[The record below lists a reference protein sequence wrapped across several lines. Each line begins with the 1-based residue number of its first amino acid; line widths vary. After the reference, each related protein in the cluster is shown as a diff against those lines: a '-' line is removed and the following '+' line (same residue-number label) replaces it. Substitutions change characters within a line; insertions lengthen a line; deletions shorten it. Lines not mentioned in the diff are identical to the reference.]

1 MPGGPAVLKFSRGL
15 PPAKQFGER
24 LRLLVID
31 GQDKGTCYSIIGDL
45 VFIGREGCQ
54 INLND
59 SNASKKHAEL
69 CWKGDHYTVRDLGS
83 SNGIVLNGQKVPEG
97 SLKAGDILVIGLSVL
112 EVYPTN
118 QAKKNE
124 RPLLPANQKRALL
137 PASGA
142 NGGAIAGDGSQKLSP
157 EELKKKRETDKKR
170 LIIYVGL
177 FFVAFTLYFSEGD
190 GTTNR
195 EKMQLPKG
203 EEEVKQK
210 PKTKQQTARKIE
222 KLKIQM
228 EKTESSIEQNQ
239 KRVQKLRKEIE
250 KTQKEIDD
258 ALAGYVPNYYAD
270 TPQRKDA
277 EIFFRN
283 GVREMQNKNFRR
295 AFTAFETA
303 LTVDS
308 THDLAKIYLKSA
320 KKEMMAELLETSSAG
335 LRAKKALRYKEA
347 RMHYSN
353 VVRYLEGESGTS
365 DYIENESNKELKRL
379 LEDAKAALEELDKEE
394 NRMR

>member
-1 MPGGPAVLKFSRGL
+1 MAGGPAVLKFSRGL

-31 GQDKGTCYSIIGDL
+31 GTEKGTCFSIIGDL

-59 SNASKKHAEL
+59 SNISKRHAEL
-69 CWKGDHYTVRDLGS
+69 GWKGEHYSIRDLGS
-83 SNGIVLNGQKVPEG
+83 SNGIVVNGSKVPQAD
-97 SLKAGDILVIGLSVL
+97 LKPGDLIIIGLSVL
-112 EVYPTN
+112 EVYPTGQVRRN
-118 QAKKNE
+118 D
-124 RPLLPANQKRALL
+124 RPLLPANQKRAVL
-137 PASGA
+137 PAA
-142 NGGAIAGDGSQKLSP
+142 GGAGAAGTANANLTP
-157 EELKKKRETDKKR
+157 EELKKKRDTDRKR
-170 LIIYVGL
+170 LILYVGL
-177 FFVAFTLYFSEGD
+177 FFLAFILYFSEGD

-195 EKMQLPKG
+195 ESKRLPRG
-203 EEEVKQK
+203 EEEVAPK
-210 PKTKQQTARKIE
+210 PKTKQMSARKIE
-222 KLKIQM
+222 KLKLQM
-228 EKTESSIEQNQ
+228 ERTESSIEKSQ
-239 KRVQKLRKEIE
+239 KKIQKIRKEIE
-250 KTQKEIDD
+250 KSQKEIED
-258 ALAGYVPNYYAD
+258 ALAGYLPNYYAD

-320 KKEMMAELLETSSAG
+320 KKEMMAELLETSAAG

-365 DYIENESNKELKRL
+365 DYMENESNKELKRM
-379 LEDAKAALEELDKEE
+379 LEDAKSALEELDKEE
-394 NRMR
+394 NRMK